1 MMVRLKMG
9 LRLRQRL
16 RGRLVR
22 VEGEIDVRNEA
33 NLGRNIE
40 MQAEVAVSADVQCE
54 TDADADAKSEVES
67 EIEVEA
73 EVEAVR
79 GWRHTTIGFGFCAAS
94 GGGLADAGAKSASYN
109 ERVKP
114 STWAP

>member
-1 MMVRLKMG
+1 ME
-9 LRLRQRL
+9 
-16 RGRLVR
+16 

-33 NLGRNIE
+33 NLGRKIE

-79 GWRHTTIGFGFCAAS
+79 E
-94 GGGLADAGAKSASYN
+94 GLAAHHHRFWILRSKRWRFG
-109 ERVKP
+109 
-114 STWAP
+114 